1 MDYLPWIS
9 LGASL
14 GVGVAAGYLWYEV
27 SRMKMTVERACFLI
41 SKRIDSLEDELN
53 GNDFD

>member
-9 LGASL
+9 LGTSL
-14 GVGVAAGYLWYEV
+14 GVGVAVGYMWYEV
-27 SRMKMTVERACFLI
+27 FKMKMTVERAYFLI

>member
-1 MDYLPWIS
+1 MDYLPWVS

-14 GVGVAAGYLWYEV
+14 GVGVAVGYMWYEV
-27 SRMKMTVERACFLI
+27 SRMKMTVERACFLL

-53 GNDFD
+53 GNNFD